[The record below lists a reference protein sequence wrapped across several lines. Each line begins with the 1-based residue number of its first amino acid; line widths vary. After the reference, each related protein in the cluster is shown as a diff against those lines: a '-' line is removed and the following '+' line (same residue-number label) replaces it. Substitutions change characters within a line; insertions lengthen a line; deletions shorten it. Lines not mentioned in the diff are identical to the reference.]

1 MCVCV
6 CVCIKLHI
14 LHHLKLNNIN
24 KGVEQTSEVDAVVI
38 TFSVKHKKQ
47 VLVTAEEVKVK

>member
-24 KGVEQTSEVDAVVI
+24 KDVKQTSEVDAVVI
-38 TFSVKHKKQ
+38 TFSVKHKKH